1 MALIGIGFRRLSMNA
16 SAIARIR
23 LMTRSL
29 NLTGLAAY
37 IDTIIDGAD
46 HTLRNKLADF
56 ARDHGVRIWHTVA
69 ACISVELM
77 EAVLLCK
84 CLRLPHL

>member
-1 MALIGIGFRRLSMNA
+1 MNA
-16 SAIARIR
+16 GATARIR

-56 ARDHGVRIWHTVA
+56 ARDHGVRI
-69 ACISVELM
+69 
-77 EAVLLCK
+77 
-84 CLRLPHL
+84 